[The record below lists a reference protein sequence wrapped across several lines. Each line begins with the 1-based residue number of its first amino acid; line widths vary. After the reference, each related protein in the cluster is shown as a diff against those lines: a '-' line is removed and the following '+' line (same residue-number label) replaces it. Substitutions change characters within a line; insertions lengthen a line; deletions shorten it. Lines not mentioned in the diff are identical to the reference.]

1 MLEYQ
6 LNSVAW
12 YMRGGA
18 LNTVL
23 MKTDNS
29 FVFVYEVYVFVRSIY
44 VISIDQ
50 TLMCPSQFL
59 SLLIFLGRRVF
70 KSSVDSSWPLGVYL
84 LQSILNTQFM

>member
-6 LNSVAW
+6 LNNVAW

-18 LNTVL
+18 LNVVL

-29 FVFVYEVYVFVRSIY
+29 FVFVYDVYVFVRSVY

-50 TLMCPSQFL
+50 TLMCPNQL
-59 SLLIFLGRRVF
+59 HSLLIFLGLRVF
-70 KSSVDSSWPLGVYL
+70 KKSVDSSWPLGVYL
-84 LQSILNTQFM
+84 FQSILNTKFL